1 MSVEK
6 VPGVRGYAPGVYD
19 MFHIGHLNIL
29 RRARL
34 NCDYLIAGVVDDS
47 VALAMKGRP
56 PVVPEDERLA
66 IVASM
71 GVVDGVFLETT
82 PDKLVTWRSVK
93 FDVIFKGDDWRDT
106 EKGRRLEAMFA
117 GVGVGVV
124 YLPYTEHTST
134 TRLRTIV
141 ANRQGDLRRAD
152 GSGSS

>member
-1 MSVEK
+1 MIVEK

-34 NCDYLIAGVVDDS
+34 NCDYLIAGVVDDN
-47 VALAMKGRP
+47 VAIAMKGNP
-56 PVVPEDERLA
+56 PVVPEAERLA

-71 GVVDGVFLETT
+71 DVVDAVFLERTA
-82 PDKLVTWRSVK
+82 DKLVTWRTVK

-106 EKGRRLEAMFA
+106 DKGRRLEEAFA
-117 GVGVGVV
+117 PVGVQVV

-134 TRLRTIV
+134 TRLRRV
-141 ANRQGDLRRAD
+141 AIATR
-152 GSGSS
+152 